1 MIRGLIRQLDRSWR
15 VALVGF
21 MRSRDG
27 IATLNSLDTLL
38 VREQATYHPA
48 REDVFAAFRATHF
61 NDVRV
66 VIIGQDPYPNPD
78 YATGL
83 AFSMPDDE
91 TDFSSSIKK
100 IHCAIKRDLEE
111 DAPAHGN
118 LNHWARQGV
127 LLLNRVL
134 TYRLKIQPN
143 NPDTGQPSTKKE
155 NADNCKEWRDF
166 TQAVVQALARSG
178 RPIQFILWGEKA
190 QEIKLPDYP
199 ECLIHKA
206 PHPTPRTAL
215 LVKKFRNCQHF
226 SQVNDILVAMGDKPI
241 DWIKDP
247 NQ

>member
-1 MIRGLIRQLDRSWR
+1 MLEDEIHESWQE
-15 VALVGF
+15 ALNNP
-21 MRSRDG
+21 RNPSEWRANLRD
-27 IATLNSLDTLL
+27 LDTILE
-38 VREQATYHPA
+38 RDRGNYHP
-48 REDVFAAFRATHF
+48 EKEYVFVAFDKTEF

-78 YATGL
+78 YATGV

-100 IHCAIKRDLEE
+100 IHCAIERDLEE
-111 DAPAHGN
+111 DAPADGN
-118 LNHWARQGV
+118 LDHWARQGV
-127 LLLNRVL
+127 LLLNRSL
-134 TYRLKIQPN
+134 TLHVNSEENKQARKNWRL
-143 NPDTGQPSTKKE
+143 
-155 NADNCKEWRDF
+155 F
-166 TQAVVQALARSG
+166 TQAVVQALAKSK
-178 RPIQFILWGEKA
+178 RPIQFILWGKKA

-226 SQVNDILVAMGDKPI
+226 SKVNDILVAMGDKPI

-247 NQ
+247 NP